1 MSESQLNEVYN
12 LMDVYCHPFTSGGQE
27 IPLQEAK
34 LTELITLVTNY
45 SCGEDSCNP
54 ESGGIPLDWAEYREP
69 GTQFIKATTYPS
81 SISKNIK
88 KVYNMK
94 PNKRRAQEKKS
105 RDYVIKQ
112 YSSES
117 IGKKLESIIDEMP
130 EVNWNFDFSF
140 KQRNP
145 SYSPPDIKNDLEW
158 VIDLY
163 KNILLQEVD
172 QNDSGVNHWIHRLKT
187 DMDRPSVLDYFKSVA
202 IKENNLS
209 NSEKNKKLIDCLAEK
224 SSKKKAI
231 MVSSGDENLI
241 FAATSLFES
250 FHENYKNTDL
260 YFACHPSF
268 LI

>member
-1 MSESQLNEVYN
+1 MRCPNLVNTTNTAAGVSESQLNEVYN

-145 SYSPPDIKNDLEW
+145 HIH
-158 VIDLY
+158 
-163 KNILLQEVD
+163 LL
-172 QNDSGVNHWIHRLKT
+172 I
-187 DMDRPSVLDYFKSVA
+187 
-202 IKENNLS
+202 
-209 NSEKNKKLIDCLAEK
+209 
-224 SSKKKAI
+224 
-231 MVSSGDENLI
+231 
-241 FAATSLFES
+241 
-250 FHENYKNTDL
+250 
-260 YFACHPSF
+260 
-268 LI
+268 